1 MFIHFTF
8 SLGFWGLSLLLT
20 ATLHTNISRPNPLY
34 LHILTQIL
42 GSWFC
47 FTATLHTNLSRPNP
61 LYLHILTQ
69 ILGSWITSSLMA
81 VILSCVAY
89 QLTRK
94 ALTPHTPEGYEV
106 CVCVAEECVCVRV
119 W

>member
-20 ATLHTNISRPNPLY
+20 ATLHTNI
-34 LHILTQIL
+34 
-42 GSWFC
+42 
-47 FTATLHTNLSRPNP
+47 SRPNP